1 MSGSVQTLKGIYG
14 MTDMLMPL
22 VLGDLSDEAARRRA
36 RGERG
41 PSISWTVGHLLCMR
55 VYVLN
60 TLGVEWVNPY
70 EEAFG
75 KGAATEG
82 ADYPTVAEFQEAWA
96 SIGEALNTAFD
107 ASTEEALDG
116 VLPDGWYEGQRAR
129 DRLVFLGWH
138 EGYHFGVIGAIR
150 KNMGLPGPAELMTR
164 QREEGQG

>member
-1 MSGSVQTLKGIYG
+1 MSGSVETLKGIYG

-22 VLGDLSDEAARRRA
+22 VLGDLSDEDARRRS
-36 RGERG
+36 RGEQG
-41 PSISWTVGHLLCMR
+41 PSISWSVGHLLCMR

-60 TLGVEWVNPY
+60 TLGVERDNPY

-75 KGAATEG
+75 TGAATDG
-82 ADYPTVAEFQEAWA
+82 ADYPRVAELREAWN
-96 SIGEALNTAFD
+96 SLSEAMNTAFD
-107 ASTEEALDG
+107 AGTEETLDS
-116 VLPDGWYEGQRAR
+116 VLTDGWYEGQRAR

-150 KNMGLPGPAELMTR
+150 KDLGYPGPAELMMR